1 MNNDTYFNKQSTSQS
16 TSKNVVIYQL
26 NELVL
31 QSHAT
36 PTLSFVSDIFEEFKT
51 NMTNIPPI
59 ELIHHNDNRCKHTNT
74 VALQSKLFF
83 NKTTLDNTLRQRR
96 YIVHVALDATL
107 ELNKDGPTRY
117 SYHCVFLTNHLK
129 MQTRVTN
136 LVYFGQ
142 NGICTHV
149 VR

>member
-1 MNNDTYFNKQSTSQS
+1 MIHIFNKQYTSQS
-16 TSKNVVIYQL
+16 TSKNVVICQL
-26 NELVL
+26 DELTL
-31 QSHAT
+31 QSPAT
-36 PTLSFVSDIFEEFKT
+36 PTLPSVSDIFKDFKT

-59 ELIHHNDNRCKHTNT
+59 ELIYHNDNRCKHTNT

-83 NKTTLDNTLRQRR
+83 NKTTLDNTLRQRW
-96 YIVHVALDATL
+96 YLMHIDLDDTL

-117 SYHCVFLTNHLK
+117 SYHCVFLTKYLNI
-129 MQTRVTN
+129 QTRVTN